1 MSESAPPRKAGW
13 LDSDKDFHQFV
24 SRMVQGAVLREYSDE
39 QLWSVI
45 SNRAARHRL
54 SLLQK
59 CRGKEGRL
67 DVTCF
72 CREAC
77 GPEYMQLATCVRSS
91 KSLDAGPELCQDQ
104 VAALTG
110 CVRAEWKAFL
120 MASSP
125 SLKPDALERIEK
137 IVQIPG

>member
-1 MSESAPPRKAGW
+1 MSDATQQRKAGW
-13 LDSDKDFHQFV
+13 LDSDKDFHHFV

-39 QLWSVI
+39 QLWAVI
-45 SNRAARHRL
+45 ENRTARQRL
-54 SLLQK
+54 ALLQK

-77 GPEYMQLATCVRSS
+77 GQEYAKLAACVRSS
-91 KSLDAGPELCQDQ
+91 KTADAGPELCKDE

-120 MASSP
+120 MAASP
-125 SLKPDALERIEK
+125 SLKPEALERIEK
-137 IVQIPG
+137 VV